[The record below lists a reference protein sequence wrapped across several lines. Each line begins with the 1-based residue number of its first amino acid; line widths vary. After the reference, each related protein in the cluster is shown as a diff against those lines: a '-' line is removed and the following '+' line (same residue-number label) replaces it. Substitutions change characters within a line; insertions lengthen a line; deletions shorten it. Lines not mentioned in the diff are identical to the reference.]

1 MVEMLQWNEKDLM
14 IGIEKDTG
22 ENVNMTIK
30 KKH

>member
-22 ENVNMTIK
+22 ENVNVIIKTI
-30 KKH
+30 H